1 MIQMW
6 EIIRTTSIN
15 MVKEI
20 EEQMNIMDKNGKFWL
35 RTGIKEKIA
44 KIKILMDLTAH
55 YIRYNTRVVNFKTDQ
70 QKISKLNIEWKI
82 WNEQNRV

>member
-1 MIQMW
+1 MIQLW
-6 EIIRTTSIN
+6 EIIRTSSIN

-20 EEQMNIMDKNGKFWL
+20 EEQMNIMGKNGKFWL

-44 KIKILMDLTAH
+44 KIKIWMDLTAH
-55 YIRYNTRVVNFKTDQ
+55 YICYNTRVVNFKTDQ
-70 QKISKLNIEWKI
+70 QKISKLNTEWKR

>member
-44 KIKILMDLTAH
+44 KIKIWMDLIAH
-55 YIRYNTRVVNFKTDQ
+55 YIRYNMRVVNFKTDQ
-70 QKISKLNIEWKI
+70 QKISKLNTKLKR